1 MTKQQALQQ
10 IKELEAYIASIPV
23 HTEEDELW
31 EKIQPLINNSNSSYK
46 NFWKRSFEGD
56 VELGISVTKNAITIY
71 LPSANTEWFFDVM
84 SLAQEICKIERWE
97 IYPNGKFGSI
107 AVKVLITILR
117 HSFFDVCYCIVF
129 C

>member
-10 IKELEAYIASIPV
+10 IKELEAYIASEAYIAPIPV

-31 EKIQPLINNSNSSYK
+31 EKIEILINNSNSFYK

-84 SLAQEICKIERWE
+84 SLTQEICKIERWE
-97 IYPNGKFGSI
+97 IYPNGKNNQPNTL
-107 AVKVLITILR
+107 VLTVQKK
-117 HSFFDVCYCIVF
+117 S
-129 C
+129 

>member
-10 IKELEAYIASIPV
+10 IKELEAYIASEAYIAPIPV

-31 EKIQPLINNSNSSYK
+31 EKIEILINNSNSSYK
-46 NFWKRSFEGD
+46 NYWKRSFEEH

-84 SLAQEICKIERWE
+84 SLAQEICKIKGWN
-97 IYPNGKFGSI
+97 IYPVGKNNEPN
-107 AVKVLITILR
+107 KLIL
-117 HSFFDVCYCIVF
+117 SVQKKS
-129 C
+129 